1 MGAVG
6 VGDLE
11 VVGRTVQDLAVV
23 RRVVY
28 LVCWSGVRASW
39 VGGLKFEGGKRNGV
53 RTGLM
58 LPS

>member
-28 LVCWSGVRASW
+28 LVCWSDVSA
-39 VGGLKFEGGKRNGV
+39 GGGC
-53 RTGLM
+53 GL
-58 LPS
+58 